1 MQTQTSSLNR
11 PIFKWTAWFLLAFTI
26 ICLAGIFVLE
36 SLGCLTLIDPASDN
50 PASAYGWF
58 MIPAT
63 AIGLSLL
70 GTLIITYRPENRIG
84 WLVSLIGLGL
94 MMGILVESYGG
105 CSLSGIISFPLGSL
119 AIWFSKL
126 ILSLVFLGLV
136 LFPSIFPD
144 GHFLSPGWKRLGVI
158 AISGYVLVTLLRAV
172 WPGPM
177 LYMNVGDIQVENPI
191 GLSFQVSPIFNS
203 FVFQGGDLFPMF
215 FFLAGIA
222 SLVLRWRGASGEVRQ
237 QIKWLAYFLATAG
250 VMFIVVEIIG
260 EMVYP
265 AIFEGWFYLIELAIF
280 WLGFPLVIG
289 LAVFKYRLYDID
301 IIVRRTLQ
309 YALLTVL
316 LGIIYFGVVIFL
328 QQLFRS
334 GTDDT
339 SPLAIVISTLVIAA
353 LFNPLRKRV
362 QEAIDRRFYRRKY
375 DAQQA
380 LAAFAAS
387 ARDEV
392 DLEHLQ
398 VELLSIVQEAMQ
410 PEGVSLW
417 LRPAKSHPF
426 AGRENKDKS

>member
-1 MQTQTSSLNR
+1 
-11 PIFKWTAWFLLAFTI
+11 
-26 ICLAGIFVLE
+26 
-36 SLGCLTLIDPASDN
+36 
-50 PASAYGWF
+50 
-58 MIPAT
+58 
-63 AIGLSLL
+63 
-70 GTLIITYRPENRIG
+70 
-84 WLVSLIGLGL
+84 
-94 MMGILVESYGG
+94 
-105 CSLSGIISFPLGSL
+105 
-119 AIWFSKL
+119 
-126 ILSLVFLGLV
+126 
-136 LFPSIFPD
+136 
-144 GHFLSPGWKRLGVI
+144 
-158 AISGYVLVTLLRAV
+158 
-172 WPGPM
+172 
-177 LYMNVGDIQVENPI
+177 
-191 GLSFQVSPIFNS
+191 
-203 FVFQGGDLFPMF
+203 MF